1 MDNRQKLGVVLLFA
15 GILLYGAIHIA
26 TVIHIPTV
34 MVWSDTWGQYFAA
47 VSETHG
53 WVGFIL
59 AILLFIVGALLL
71 LSVFVSGIS
80 KGSMMQEIRERDQE
94 FEEKYRNGRH

>member
-1 MDNRQKLGVVLLFA
+1 MDNRQKLGAILLFA

-26 TVIHIPTV
+26 SVIHMPSV

-53 WVGFIL
+53 WVGYVL

-71 LSVFVSGIS
+71 LTVFVSELPKSTMI
-80 KGSMMQEIRERDQE
+80 QDIRERDQE